1 MHERL
6 RPSQR
11 PISWGCARG
20 RLAPAPLATSTPSC
34 GEEEQGGHL
43 ADPGGR
49 GFPKLPPTD
58 EQPAL
63 GCVQA
68 AVTSRLQTPGNLRS
82 PARISVL
89 RSDLQEIICRIERL
103 PGVLAGWRF
112 LLEAVLRLWG
122 RVGARG
128 SGASGDTRG
137 LQGAT
142 GHTGSF
148 NGQSRSPAGGRSFP
162 CPLLIE
168 GQRPVVPHQS

>member
-1 MHERL
+1 MNGSGPPNA
-6 RPSQR
+6 PS
-11 PISWGCARG
+11 PGD
-20 RLAPAPLATSTPSC
+20 APEGIWRQPPWPRAPLHAERRSR
-34 GEEEQGGHL
+34 GGHL

-122 RVGARG
+122 RVGAGG